1 MVDVPKYRD
10 LLEAIKKAYRDMDSG
25 RYRIKDLAL
34 VAVLVFTGCRLG
46 EALALTK
53 ADIDTKERVVR
64 IKQSKKRRESYR
76 VVPVPSGL
84 FWEIMDRYLW
94 RVEDL
99 LFDISER
106 QSRNIVYK
114 FSMRYLKKKIRPHAI
129 RHSYAL
135 AVLEATKNIEIVRRL
150 LGHSNYNT
158 IKYYLDYTQKDLE
171 EELSNIFS

>member
-1 MVDVPKYRD
+1 LVDVPKYRD
-10 LLEAIKKAYRDMDSG
+10 LLEAIKRAYRDMDNG

-34 VAVLVFTGCRLG
+34 VTVMVYTGCRLG

-53 ADIDTKERVVR
+53 EDIDTKERVVR
-64 IKQSKKRRESYR
+64 IKQSKKRGEFYR
-76 VVPVPSGL
+76 VVPIPSGL

-94 RVEDL
+94 RVEGK

-106 QSRNIVYK
+106 QARNIVYK
-114 FSMRYLKKKIRPHAI
+114 FTLRYLRKKLRPHAI

-135 AVLEATKNIEIVRRL
+135 AVLEATKNIEVVRRL

-171 EELSNIFS
+171 EELSSIFS